1 MARPVKIEWLGRA
14 AYAETLAMQRRLVDE
29 RADGRGVDRLL
40 LLEHD
45 PVVTLGRG
53 FTGPEPELGGVPV
66 VKIERGGKA
75 TYHGPG
81 QLVGYPIVALGEGER
96 DLHAYLR
103 RIEDVLI
110 GALAELGL
118 DGVREPGATG
128 VWISTNLGLR
138 KVASIGVAVRRWV
151 TFHGFAL
158 NVAGDL
164 RGFAGF
170 EPCGFRPEVM
180 TSLEA
185 ALGRPVP
192 LEETAAAVRR
202 AFVKVFDGQV
212 ISPEA
217 ATA

>member
-1 MARPVKIEWLGRA
+1 MARPVQIEWLGRA
-14 AYAETLAMQRRLVDE
+14 AYDDALALQRRLVDE
-29 RADGRGVDRLL
+29 RAGGCGVDRLL

-103 RIEDVLI
+103 KIEDVLI
-110 GALAELGL
+110 GALAEFGL

-128 VWISTNLGLR
+128 VWILTPAGLR

-164 RGFAGF
+164 RGFSGF

-192 LEETAAAVRR
+192 LEESAAAVRR

-217 ATA
+217 TTA